1 MTSTFGSTHFRPSAF
16 GSQCEGSRVAGYSKT
31 VEVVDDGKMGST
43 GPQQLESISAMP
55 VYKDKSTEQLRWEDY
70 KSGDKGIIFLD
81 N

>member
-16 GSQCEGSRVAGYSKT
+16 GSQYGGSRVAGYSKT
-31 VEVVDDGKMGST
+31 AEVADVGNMGST

-55 VYKDKSTEQLRWEDY
+55 VYKDTSPEQLRWEDY